1 MTGASQPI
9 TFFNR
14 HTGNLETEAVYGEA
28 FLRFVYETGMGALP
42 LHALVK
48 RGFFSRWYGWRMDQA
63 ASRSRIPPF
72 IERYGVNPMEFEKS
86 AGEFQS
92 FNDFFSRKLNAA
104 ARPISHES
112 DGVVFPA
119 DGRHLAIP
127 DASVGGDF
135 FVKGV
140 SFDVGSL
147 LGDSRLATQFEKGSV
162 LISRLCPVDY
172 HRFHFPCAGTPSA
185 PRLINGPLYSVSP
198 IALRRRPTILWEN
211 KRLVTVLET
220 ETLGRVLLLEI
231 GATCV
236 GAVTQTYAAGTS
248 VKKGDEK
255 GYFSFGGSSTITLFE
270 PGRVRFSDDLLH
282 HSAEGRE
289 LYARMGQPAGTV
301 TS

>member
-1 MTGASQPI
+1 
-9 TFFNR
+9 
-14 HTGNLETEAVYGEA
+14 
-28 FLRFVYETGMGALP
+28 
-42 LHALVK
+42 
-48 RGFFSRWYGWRMDQA
+48 
-63 ASRSRIPPF
+63 
-72 IERYGVNPMEFEKS
+72 
-86 AGEFQS
+86 
-92 FNDFFSRKLNAA
+92 
-104 ARPISHES
+104 
-112 DGVVFPA
+112 
-119 DGRHLAIP
+119 
-127 DASVGGDF
+127 
-135 FVKGV
+135 
-140 SFDVGSL
+140 
-147 LGDSRLATQFEKGSV
+147 LATQFAKGSV

-270 PGRVRFSDDLLH
+270 PGKVRFSEDLLH
-282 HSAEGRE
+282 HSVEGRE